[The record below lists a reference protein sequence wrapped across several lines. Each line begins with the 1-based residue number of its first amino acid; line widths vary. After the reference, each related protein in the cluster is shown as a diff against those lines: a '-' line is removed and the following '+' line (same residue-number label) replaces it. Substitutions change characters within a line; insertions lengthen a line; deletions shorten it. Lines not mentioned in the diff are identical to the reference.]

1 MDDKKITRE
10 QMSAFSDGEL
20 EGRQIEAALIVAHKP
35 DGRDAWEVYH
45 QIGDLLRSDELDVT
59 LSPAFA
65 ARMAAK
71 LDAEPTIV
79 APVVSRPKQA
89 GVESKAPAGTAIK
102 RFAIPGV
109 AAAAL
114 AIAAV
119 VTTPQLM
126 VALDDA
132 DTLARPSPSMA
143 LADSATSHGTMVP
156 ASVLPQASGMV
167 TPAVNQE
174 VVLRDPRIDEYL
186 MAHQRFSPSV
196 YSTAQYARSA
206 TFPTDSDK

>member
-1 MDDKKITRE
+1 MDDKNITRE

-20 EGRQIEAALIVAHKP
+20 ESSQIEAVLIASHKP

-71 LDAEPTIV
+71 LDAEPTMV
-79 APVVSRPKQA
+79 APVVSRTKQA
-89 GVESKAPAGTAIK
+89 GVESKVPVGTAIK

-126 VALDDA
+126 IALDDVNS
-132 DTLARPSPSMA
+132 LARPSPSMA
-143 LADSATSHGTMVP
+143 VADSATSQVMVVP
-156 ASVLPQASGMV
+156 ATAPPQTSGMV